1 MLQFIQQRL
10 ASFKWA
16 FKGIGDLFSH
26 HPNAKV
32 HLFATGLVVPLSF
45 WLQITAIEWC
55 LIVLCIV
62 LVMSM
67 EAMNSALEYLAD
79 KVSLEENELIGKA
92 KDIAAAAV
100 LISSIGA
107 ILVGGLILLPKFYLL
122 FNL

>member
-1 MLQFIQQRL
+1 MLQFIKQRL

-32 HLFATGLVVPLSF
+32 HLLATAVVIPLSF

-55 LIVLCIV
+55 IIILCIV

-67 EAMNSALEYLAD
+67 EAMNSAVEYLCD
-79 KVSLEENELIGKA
+79 KVSPEQDELVGKA

-107 ILVGGLILLPKFYLL
+107 ALVGGIILLPKFYFL
-122 FNL
+122 FN